1 MPPLPLSSF
10 PLEAWLGFGGGRDEE
25 AGMLYEEATVSM
37 GNTPPRI
44 TTLITCL
51 VIDKRL
57 LPLLIVVVIYF
68 LFFMSSSRPE
78 EDDNGHAGAWR

>member
-44 TTLITCL
+44 TTLITRTCL

-68 LFFMSSSRPE
+68 LFFIYRH
-78 EDDNGHAGAWR
+78 DQKKTRAGAWR